1 MKSIDFQKLRSSTP
15 TLLNSKWSTGQLVPR
30 NLPKL
35 KPGRIKFLLARC
47 TKMQPPDS
55 ETALTDSRSNA
66 TLLDAL
72 NARSLKK
79 QWLPFEFLIVVASCC
94 GTYLV
99 VSSTLRRFGAVSL
112 LRLLL
117 VCPSGYRA
125 GRVRQQPLAH
135 SMTAAGTWIL
145 MFALDGL
152 RASTY
157 DSTRSSNFWNY
168 LIYGATTSLIPGM
181 LVWLASRAGLKREGH
196 RPGAGKDCL
205 L

>member
-1 MKSIDFQKLRSSTP
+1 MRLIDFQKLRSSTP
-15 TLLNSKWSTGQLVPR
+15 TLLNSKRSTGQLVPR

-35 KPGRIKFLLARC
+35 RHGRIKLLLARC

-55 ETALTDSRSNA
+55 QFAVIDSRSNEA
-66 TLLDAL
+66 LLGAP

-79 QWLPFEFLIVVASCC
+79 QWFPFDFLIVVASCC

-112 LRLLL
+112 LGLLL
-117 VCPSGYRA
+117 VCPSGYLA

-145 MFALDGL
+145 MFVRDGL

-196 RPGAGKDCL
+196 RPSAGKDRL